1 MAGWG
6 CAVGPSRASPP
17 PPPPAAAVRPGCFA
31 PIPAVTGGRC
41 VARLRTGAG
50 WEKKRTGGGGGGLAG
65 RRTGWLSGGCR
76 PPRARA
82 RPAPPLSV
90 GARRRGP
97 GSTFPRRGQ
106 LSSGGGSASASSP
119 ALASVPAAPRP
130 FHGRPL
136 AAAPPPL
143 SSCCFSAAA
152 SFSS

>member
-1 MAGWG
+1 MRGRSLTGQPPA
-6 CAVGPSRASPP
+6 PP
-17 PPPPAAAVRPGCFA
+17 PGSSG
-31 PIPAVTGGRC
+31 T
-41 VARLRTGAG
+41 ARLLRPDPGGHRRTVRRPVAHRSGLGEEAH
-50 WEKKRTGGGGGGLAG
+50 GGGGGLAG